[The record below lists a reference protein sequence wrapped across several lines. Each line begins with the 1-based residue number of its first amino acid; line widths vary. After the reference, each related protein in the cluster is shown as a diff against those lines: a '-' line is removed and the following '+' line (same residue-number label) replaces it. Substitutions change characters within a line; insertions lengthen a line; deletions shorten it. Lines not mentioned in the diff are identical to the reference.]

1 MTAAERIGA
10 AMGDG
15 VLGEIFS
22 GRSILPDGDVRSH
35 IPSRNVI
42 WDSGVPFYLMGR
54 IFCQHYGAVSLW
66 VGTSGRRLMGFSIEH
81 VNRVDAALDEMVRI
95 NQELG
100 LY

>member
-1 MTAAERIGA
+1 MSDPGEVLAPDAEWVWRYAEHVMPAGQF
-10 AMGDG
+10 
-15 VLGEIFS
+15 LGYALCS
-22 GRSILPDGDVRSH
+22 
-35 IPSRNVI
+35 
-42 WDSGVPFYLMGR
+42 
-54 IFCQHYGAVSLW
+54 HYGAVSLW